1 VDELDTFLVGSP
13 LTGGWV
19 IREPR
24 HVQRDSA
31 SACRSYVAENEK
43 GEHAFVKVLDPRAN
57 GSLEEAQKHLSLFIY
72 EKDVVDVCGSRHMH
86 RVIRGLE
93 YGTLKTPEP
102 FSMSLHYLIFEWA
115 DCDLRSQIDL
125 DERSHL
131 AVVLRWLHHAAT
143 GLQQLHFSE
152 IAHQDIK
159 PANILVMPNRTA
171 KLGDLGRA
179 HSQSIPR
186 PNLKEERDPTYTA
199 PELLYGGSIQSF
211 DDRCAVDMYA
221 FGGLAFFLVTGMSL
235 NAELTRELAPM
246 HHWATWR
253 GALEDAMPYVRRAFE
268 VVMQRAISNLDPA
281 VLGRLAPAMRQLC
294 DPDPMQRGH
303 PSNRAGN
310 GPRFGFQRYVSIFN
324 VLASEAEWRRKRVA

>member
-1 VDELDTFLVGSP
+1 
-13 LTGGWV
+13 
-19 IREPR
+19 
-24 HVQRDSA
+24 
-31 SACRSYVAENEK
+31 
-43 GEHAFVKVLDPRAN
+43 
-57 GSLEEAQKHLSLFIY
+57 
-72 EKDVVDVCGSRHMH
+72 
-86 RVIRGLE
+86 
-93 YGTLKTPEP
+93 
-102 FSMSLHYLIFEWA
+102 
-115 DCDLRSQIDL
+115 
-125 DERSHL
+125 
-131 AVVLRWLHHAAT
+131 
-143 GLQQLHFSE
+143 
-152 IAHQDIK
+152 
-159 PANILVMPNRTA
+159 VMPNRTA